1 MKIQK
6 FTVTVV
12 VKDKDGCGNPI
23 PPVTEGNIRRA
34 ILEGVDTYVESVVV
48 EKASDDNV
56 L

>member
-12 VKDKDGCGNPI
+12 VNDKDGCGNPI
-23 PPVTEGNIRRA
+23 PPVTEGSIRRA
-34 ILEGVDTYVESVVV
+34 ILNGLDTYIESVVV
-48 EKASDDNV
+48 DRASDDNI